1 MRGEKQQGE
10 GWGETKKK
18 HARAQAPFIVRAR
31 ACEKRDR
38 ARETRQ
44 RCGWPPLCG
53 AIKNNMGA
61 PAIGFVDMVANTP
74 LAAATLFAVALH
86 FALVGVC
93 AYVCMRVCVCVCV
106 FVCVSDLK
114 CLLPLLNAASSLVF
128 LQSGRSDARHWNTES
143 IVLCVLC

>member
-1 MRGEKQQGE
+1 
-10 GWGETKKK
+10 
-18 HARAQAPFIVRAR
+18 
-31 ACEKRDR
+31 
-38 ARETRQ
+38 
-44 RCGWPPLCG
+44 
-53 AIKNNMGA
+53 MGA

-143 IVLCVLC
+143 IVLCVLSERTRVCLVIARIMPVWGGSDSTRSRTLCSKITLYSILTRRCGGYDDT